1 MLKLS
6 SQGCKANLFKLS
18 RSSLSYVSESD
29 ISGPSRSHKQLYLP
43 ATLAST
49 IFSMQSSVLP
59 SDARLRDWI
68 YTLIALFLLTF
79 IIVINLSHIRKWGEG
94 FRIWQDWIFSKLYQ
108 YLVIDSGLKDAFQ
121 RLRAKEPN
129 SVGEDI
135 ELEEDTAAV
144 NQRIDGGV

>member
-1 MLKLS
+1 
-6 SQGCKANLFKLS
+6 
-18 RSSLSYVSESD
+18 
-29 ISGPSRSHKQLYLP
+29 
-43 ATLAST
+43 
-49 IFSMQSSVLP
+49 MQSSVLP

-68 YTLIALFLLTF
+68 YTLIALFILTF

-108 YLVIDSGLKDAFQ
+108 YLVIDSGLKDALQ
-121 RLRAKEPN
+121 RLRAKEQNP
-129 SVGEDI
+129 VGEDI